1 MHKWIYYAMSLVR
14 VVTGFRRPIRVLT
27 ILLGPRLRRPTRVSL
42 RAGPEFLVRSKMD
55 VWCLKETWLDR
66 FYERQVGPIGLDW
79 RIIDIG
85 AGIGDFTVLAA
96 QAALLGTVLA
106 FEPLPDSYRM
116 LADNL
121 ARNACSN
128 VHAEAVAVGGHG
140 GSLSIGAASGDP
152 LQTTADASRR
162 GSEVVPV
169 PCVALEE
176 VITRLFPEAC
186 DLAKMDCEGAEFDII
201 LASPASALQK
211 IQRFVLE
218 YHDWPPHDHLML
230 SDRLTSLGYCV
241 RTTPNAVHGETGYL
255 YAWKGDLPH
264 ARRHPKLTLHPPR

>member
-1 MHKWIYYAMSLVR
+1 MHKWLYYAMSFAR
-14 VVTGFRRPIRVLT
+14 VAWGFRRPVRILA
-27 ILLGPRLRRPTRVSL
+27 ILLGPPLRCTTRVSL
-42 RAGPEFLVRSKMD
+42 RAGPEFHVRSKMD

-66 FYERQVGPIGLDW
+66 FYERHVGPIGLDW

-121 ARNACSN
+121 VRNACSN
-128 VHAEAVAVGGHG
+128 VHAEPVAVGRHG

-162 GSEVVPV
+162 GSAVVPV
-169 PCVALEE
+169 PCVTLEE

-186 DLAKMDCEGAEFDII
+186 DLVKMDCEGAEFDIL
-201 LASPASALQK
+201 LASP
-211 IQRFVLE
+211 
-218 YHDWPPHDHLML
+218 
-230 SDRLTSLGYCV
+230 
-241 RTTPNAVHGETGYL
+241 
-255 YAWKGDLPH
+255 
-264 ARRHPKLTLHPPR
+264 